1 MDHFGKSMTDLSNR
15 VNELHK
21 INDIQKRRLVDTR
34 EEVKGV
40 LDKEVTLRFN
50 FVGINYCFFFWG
62 GGLEFSL
69 KIR

>member
-40 LDKEVTLRFN
+40 LDKEVTL
-50 FVGINYCFFFWG
+50 
-62 GGLEFSL
+62 
-69 KIR
+69 